1 MNEQFFCVHG
11 GLSPQLTSLDSL
23 RKLHRFR
30 EPPTKGL
37 MCDLLWADQLKNTMM
52 IILIKNMSLM
62 WLEVVHLPSLIK
74 LLANFWIEQNCYQ

>member
-1 MNEQFFCVHG
+1 MNNSFCVHG

-37 MCDLLWADQLKNTMM
+37 MCDLLWADPIEEYDDDNLDQEYVTN
-52 IILIKNMSLM
+52 
-62 WLEVVHLPSLIK
+62 VVRGCSFAFTYK
-74 LLANFWIEQNCYQ
+74 AACKFWIEQNCYQ